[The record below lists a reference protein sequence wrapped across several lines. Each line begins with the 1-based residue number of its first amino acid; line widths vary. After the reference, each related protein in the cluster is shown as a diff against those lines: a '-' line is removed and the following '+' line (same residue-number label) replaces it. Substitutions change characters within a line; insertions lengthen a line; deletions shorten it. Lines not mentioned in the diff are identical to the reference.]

1 MIVVTIKL
9 DKYLQGI
16 PRPSE
21 QSEDLLIDWTADEGS
36 NKMPWDEF
44 KEFEG
49 SESKSSQWIQ
59 FDESESQD
67 MNRQFER

>member
-1 MIVVTIKL
+1 
-9 DKYLQGI
+9 
-16 PRPSE
+16 
-21 QSEDLLIDWTADEGS
+21 
-36 NKMPWDEF
+36 MPWDEF

>member
-21 QSEDLLIDWTADEGS
+21 QSEDLLIDWTANECS

-44 KEFEG
+44 KEFED